1 MQIFH
6 IRCLAEIYTC
16 MLFSMDESK
25 LSITLEPVAAHNWRA
40 VSKLEV
46 SPEQREFVADP
57 NFYLALCAYDPPLW
71 NPLAILADGV
81 VVGFL
86 MWAIDSGDGSAWLG
100 GIMVDRQHQGRGY
113 GGRAVQAAI
122 TLLARDH
129 QVLHFALSYHPKN
142 LVALRLYSRLGF
154 VETFELEGDEIV
166 ARFRPERGT

>member
-46 SPEQREFVADP
+46 SPEQREFVAEP

-86 MWAIDSGDGSAWLG
+86 MWAIDSGDGSGWLG
-100 GIMVDRQHQGRGY
+100 GITVDRRHQRNGFGAQ
-113 GGRAVQAAI
+113 AVQAAI
-122 TLLARDH
+122 TMLARDH
-129 QVLHFALSYHPKN
+129 QVSHFALSYHPSN
-142 LVALRLYSRLGF
+142 VMASCMYSRLGF
-154 VETFELEGDEIV
+154 VETSELEGDEIV
-166 ARFRPERGT
+166 ARFRPD

>member
-1 MQIFH
+1 
-6 IRCLAEIYTC
+6 
-16 MLFSMDESK
+16 MLSIMDKSK
-25 LSITLEPVAAHNWRA
+25 LSVTLEPVAAHNWRA

-46 SPEQREFVADP
+46 SLEQREFVADP
-57 NFYLALCAYDPPLW
+57 NFYMALCAYDPPLW
-71 NPLAILADGV
+71 NPLAILADGAV
-81 VVGFL
+81 IGFL
-86 MWAIDSGDGSAWLG
+86 MWAIDSSDGSAWLG

-154 VETFELEGDEIV
+154 VETFELEGDEVV
-166 ARFRPERGT
+166 ARYRPESRA